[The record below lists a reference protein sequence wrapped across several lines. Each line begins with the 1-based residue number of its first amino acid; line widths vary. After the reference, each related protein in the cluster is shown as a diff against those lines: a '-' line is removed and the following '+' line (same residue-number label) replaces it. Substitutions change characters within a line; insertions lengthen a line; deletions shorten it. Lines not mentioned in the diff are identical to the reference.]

1 MLIVGA
7 NLTQDRVLRLPELVP
22 GAVVRAT
29 EVDVAPG
36 GKPVNVARVARQ
48 LGAVPTLVA
57 NLPGHLGAL
66 LGEEL
71 TAAGVD
77 VVAVRTAG
85 EARAAT
91 IIAEPTGR
99 ITVINEPGPSMQG
112 EDLDAF
118 RTAYVDALHRARPRV
133 VVVAGSLPPG
143 APPGLYGELVTLA
156 HEHGSL
162 AIVDAGGPALASA
175 LAAGA
180 DLVKPNLAEAE
191 AVIGTGSGDGPPP
204 TELVDDSS
212 PQVRA
217 RCDAAAEALVGRG
230 ARAAAV
236 SGGARGLALHTAGRS
251 SWFAAPRV
259 VAVNAVGAG
268 DALVAGIAVSLE
280 RGDTLETSVGLGV
293 ATAAESV
300 RHAMPGV
307 VDAAEVAA
315 LRQRM
320 DVAP

>member
-22 GAVVRAT
+22 GAVVRAS

-36 GKPVNVARVARQ
+36 GKPVNVARVARL
-48 LGAVPTLVA
+48 LGAEPTLVA

-71 TAAGVD
+71 AAAGVD

-91 IIAEPTGR
+91 IVAEPTGR
-99 ITVINEPGPSMQG
+99 ITVINEPGPPLQG

-118 RTAYVDALHRARPRV
+118 RTAFADALHRIRPRV

-143 APPGLYGELVTLA
+143 TPPGLYGELVMLA
-156 HEHGSL
+156 HDHGSF
-162 AIVDAGGPALASA
+162 AIVDASGAALASA
-175 LAAGA
+175 LEARA

-191 AVIGTGSGDGPPP
+191 AVVSAGGEDRPPP

-212 PQVRA
+212 PEVRT
-217 RCDAAAEALVGRG
+217 RCVAAAEDLVARG

-236 SGGARGLALHTAGRS
+236 SGGARGVALHAAGRA
-251 SWFAAPRV
+251 SWFVAPRV
-259 VAVNAVGAG
+259 DAVNAVGAG
-268 DALVAGIAVSLE
+268 DALVAGTAVALE
-280 RGDTLETSVGLGV
+280 RGDDLETSIGFGV
-293 ATAAESV
+293 ATAADSV
-300 RHAMPGV
+300 RHAMPGD
-307 VDAAEVAA
+307 VDAGEVAA
-315 LRQRM
+315 LRRRM
-320 DVAP
+320 EAAS